1 MASELRVDTLKD
13 SSGNNSVGMAYVSQG
28 SAKVWLLTNA
38 GAAAPDSLNVASMTD
53 NGTGDYTAAYT
64 SSMASTNYSI
74 TGIGS
79 VSGSSMNQHWVGSSA
94 YIATGSYRMRLL
106 YINNFTGGGASVD
119 ATYVSLQNMG
129 DLA

>member
-1 MASELRVDTLKD
+1 
-13 SSGNNSVGMAYVSQG
+13 MAYVSQG

-94 YIATGSYRMRLL
+94 YIATGSYRMNLL
-106 YINNFTGGGASVD
+106 YINNFTGGGQVVD